1 MKTRI
6 IAIAA
11 AVVAL
16 SSQGAFADSMMS
28 KDHKMA
34 GHSTMMGGK
43 HPAMGMKMSHGKMMH
58 SKMMHGKMSHGKMM
72 HDKMMG
78 GKMSHDKM
86 GNDKMMHGK
95 MGHM

>member
-58 SKMMHGKMSHGKMM
+58 GKMSHGKMM

-78 GKMSHDKM
+78 GKMMGGKMSH
-86 GNDKMMHGK
+86 DKMMHGK